1 MSNFRAR
8 ARTLDMLGR
17 QQIAGIPT
25 AISELFKNAHDA
37 YARNV
42 EIDYYRTDALFVLR
56 DDGMGM
62 THKEFLERWLIIGTE
77 SKLRSGA
84 MPSPAPDPGQ
94 KKRPML
100 GEKGIG
106 RLAIATLGPQV
117 LVITRGRREGAASDL
132 TAAFVNWTL
141 FECPG
146 IDLEDI
152 PIPVRQFPGGRL
164 PSRDD
169 VSAMLAEFTENT
181 DRLKSRIGEAFH
193 TRIRDQ
199 LGVFHGVDPGTIDS
213 YLGNPTLTGDGT
225 GTHFIIVPASDLLP
239 ADIEGEANTGKATPL
254 KKALLGF
261 TNTMTPEHPA
271 PVIRTAFRYHGTE
284 DATEELISGE
294 EFFTVQEY
302 SNSDHTVTGSFDEY
316 GQFVGTVAI
325 YAEDFHDHV
334 IPWRGTDGKRT
345 ACGPFSIGFAAIEA
359 DGKHS
364 TLPPEDHLRMT
375 RKMEQ
380 IGGLYIYRDSVRV
393 LPYGEPE
400 YDWLDIE
407 AQRSK
412 HASYYY
418 FSHRKMFGVI
428 EIDSGKNSGLEE
440 KAGRE
445 GFRENLAYRQFKRIL
460 KNFLLQMA
468 ADFFRT
474 GGVHGGSFEETK
486 EHLEKTERDRRH
498 REKLVS
504 VRKAQLSTEMAEF
517 FQRLASE
524 GPASEVE
531 RLVAEVKSR
540 VDAAGASSEP
550 ERAAEEI
557 VAIEKTALRDLAGLE
572 SGYRIRRPRIGLSK
586 ALQRE
591 WRHYAAT
598 FAELVAGVFD
608 PGRREVEG
616 AIAERT
622 AAMGLAVD
630 RRRLAA
636 AALEEAAFAAR
647 RETRRRRNEVRAEVD
662 RVSRDVLD
670 AVGECVTAVEREV
683 RGVVTDFE
691 RLDITGYSDEA
702 FVEIRSTLESRIV
715 QRVEERTM
723 VLDSLAAQ
731 LAGIDATGES
741 SALDQL
747 VAIEQRN
754 VLLEEE
760 ADADLQLAQLGM
772 AVEIINH
779 EFGATV
785 RSLRNNLRRLK
796 AWADVNDGI
805 RELYHNIRASFD
817 HLDGYLTL
825 FTPLQRRLYR
835 KPVEMRGEEIFEF
848 LRDLFR
854 DRLTRHDIEFVRT
867 AAFARASLRG
877 FPSSFYPVFVNLVD
891 NAIYWLAQQNP
902 GEKRRIELDAKG
914 GELLVT
920 DTGPGV
926 AGRDKDVIFEFG
938 FTRKAGGRGMGLHI
952 CRETLRRVDYE
963 LVLGEKGGGGG
974 ATFVVRPRP
983 QGGGE
988 IGK

>member
-1 MSNFRAR
+1 M
-8 ARTLDMLGR
+8 
-17 QQIAGIPT
+17 
-25 AISELFKNAHDA
+25 
-37 YARNV
+37 
-42 EIDYYRTDALFVLR
+42 
-56 DDGMGM
+56 
-62 THKEFLERWLIIGTE
+62 
-77 SKLRSGA
+77 
-84 MPSPAPDPGQ
+84 
-94 KKRPML
+94 
-100 GEKGIG
+100 
-106 RLAIATLGPQV
+106 
-117 LVITRGRREGAASDL
+117 
-132 TAAFVNWTL
+132 
-141 FECPG
+141 
-146 IDLEDI
+146 
-152 PIPVRQFPGGRL
+152 
-164 PSRDD
+164 
-169 VSAMLAEFTENT
+169 
-181 DRLKSRIGEAFH
+181 
-193 TRIRDQ
+193 
-199 LGVFHGVDPGTIDS
+199 
-213 YLGNPTLTGDGT
+213 GNPTLTGGGT

-239 ADIEGEANTGKATPL
+239 ADIEGEVNTGKATPL

-261 TNTMTPEHPA
+261 TNTMTPDHPV
-271 PVIRTAFRYHGTE
+271 PVIRTAFRYHRTE
-284 DATEELISGE
+284 DSAEELISGD
-294 EFFTVQEY
+294 EFFTAQEY

-316 GQFVGTVAI
+316 GQFLGTVAI
-325 YAEDFHDHV
+325 YAEEFHDHV
-334 IPWRGTDGKRT
+334 IPWRGTEGKRT
-345 ACGPFSIGFAAIEA
+345 ACGPFSIGFAATEA
-359 DGKHS
+359 DGKHT

-380 IGGLYIYRDSVRV
+380 IGGLYIYRDGVRV

-428 EIDSGKNSGLEE
+428 EIDSETNSGLVE

-468 ADFFRT
+468 ADFFRAS
-474 GGVHGGSFEETK
+474 GVHGGSFEETK

-504 VRKAQLSTEMAEF
+504 VRKTELSREMTEF

-531 RLVAEVKSR
+531 RLVAEVRSR
-540 VDAAGASSEP
+540 VDAAVASSEP

-572 SGYRIRRPRIGLSK
+572 SQYRIRRPRIGLSK

-598 FAELVAGVFD
+598 FEELVAGVFD
-608 PGRREVEG
+608 PGRREVQG
-616 AIAERT
+616 AIAEADRGHGARGGPET
-622 AAMGLAVD
+622 PGGGRFG
-630 RRRLAA
+630 RRRLS
-636 AALEEAAFAAR
+636 R
-647 RETRRRRNEVRAEVD
+647 RDERRGAEGTRSGRRWTGCRAMCWT
-662 RVSRDVLD
+662 RL
-670 AVGECVTAVEREV
+670 GECVTAVEREV
-683 RGVVTDFE
+683 RAVVTDFE

-741 SALDQL
+741 SSLDQL

-779 EFGATV
+779 EFSATV

-867 AAFARASLRG
+867 ARVRSCVATWFSVIVLSG
-877 FPSSFYPVFVNLVD
+877 F
-891 NAIYWLAQQNP
+891 
-902 GEKRRIELDAKG
+902 
-914 GELLVT
+914 
-920 DTGPGV
+920 
-926 AGRDKDVIFEFG
+926 
-938 FTRKAGGRGMGLHI
+938 
-952 CRETLRRVDYE
+952 C
-963 LVLGEKGGGGG
+963 
-974 ATFVVRPRP
+974 
-983 QGGGE
+983 
-988 IGK
+988 